1 MPENALDMLKP
12 YSNIMASEKLEE
24 KLCTPSDRLIND
36 FKQIRGNIL
45 ILGLGGKMGP
55 SLAKLAK
62 NTATAAGS
70 NALIMGASR
79 FSNAVLR
86 EEMENWGIRTFA
98 GDLLDEAFLKSL
110 PDVENIIYMAGHKFG
125 TDGAESYTWAMNTF
139 LPGMVADRFKRSNI
153 VAFSTG
159 NVYPFVSTD
168 SQGATE
174 KTPLS
179 PLGEYA
185 QSCLGRERIFE
196 YFAQKNDTPTLIY
209 RLNYALDL
217 RYGVLNDIAMA
228 VKNRDTLTLEMG
240 FANVIWQGDANEYA
254 IRSLLHCQVPAKPL
268 NITGREV
275 LSVEKIARIFAEKF
289 GVEPKF
295 AGQPKDT
302 ALLSDASHAFELF
315 GQPMVTVA
323 QMIDWTVDWI
333 NGGGEQLGKPTHFQ
347 ERKGN
352 F

>member
-1 MPENALDMLKP
+1 MTPEN
-12 YSNIMASEKLEE
+12 LEE
-24 KLCTPSDRLIND
+24 KLCTPSERLIND
-36 FKQIRGNIL
+36 FKKVQGNIL

-55 SLAKLAK
+55 SLGKLAR
-62 NTATAAGS
+62 NAAEAAGS
-70 NALIMGASR
+70 DIQVMGASR
-79 FSNAVLR
+79 FSNADLR
-86 EEMENWGIRTFA
+86 SEMETYGIRTFA
-98 GDLLDEAFLKSL
+98 GDLLDDTFLQRL
-110 PDVENIIYMAGHKFG
+110 PDVENIIYMAGQKFG

-139 LPGMVADRFKRSNI
+139 LPGMVADRYRNSNI

-159 NVYPFVSTD
+159 NVYPFVSVKG
-168 SQGATE
+168 QGATE
-174 KTPLS
+174 KTNLS

-196 YFAQKNDTPTLIY
+196 YFAKKNNTPTLIY

-217 RYGVLNDIAMA
+217 HYGVLNDIALS
-228 VKNRDTLTLEMG
+228 VKHGNPLSLDMG

-268 NITGREV
+268 NVTGPQV
-275 LSVEKIARIFAEKF
+275 LSVEKLARTFAEKF
-289 GVEPKF
+289 GTTPNFE
-295 AGQPKDT
+295 GQPKET
-302 ALLSDASHAFELF
+302 ALLSDASHAYELF
-315 GQPMVTVA
+315 GKPLVSID

-333 NGGGEQLGKPTHFQ
+333 NSGGKQLGKPTHFQ